1 VIDCVSI
8 SNSSC
13 FDKNLVV
20 EQHKLRFKEV
30 IQKERWDNVYVLD
43 DMEFDRYDNL
53 ATEYL
58 IARDDLGNVVG
69 VTRTYPTT
77 LPYMISEAFTY
88 LSNKDLPSSP
98 LILEASRLV
107 LDRSLLSKEQRKP
120 VIDQLMV
127 AYMERGLQRGIH
139 AYVGFMLPKIWES
152 TFLRSGWDVTW
163 VGPERPLP
171 QTGEMV
177 RAGLMFVTEEMNA
190 KVRETTGIYDNI
202 VNLGENGDAYN
213 PGVATLSNEQ
223 NDRAKRLAA

>member
-1 VIDCVSI
+1 MIDCVSI
-8 SNSSC
+8 GNSSC
-13 FDKNLVV
+13 FDKNLIV

-58 IARDDLGNVVG
+58 VARNDAGDVVG

-88 LSNKDLPSSP
+88 LSHKDLPSSP

-107 LDRSLLSKEQRKP
+107 LDRSLLTKDQRKP
-120 VIDQLMV
+120 VVDQLMV

-163 VGPERPLP
+163 VGPELPLP

-177 RAGLMFVTEEMNA
+177 RAGLMFVNEEMNA
-190 KVRETTGIYDNI
+190 KVRKETGIHDNI
-202 VNLGENGDAYN
+202 VNLGVSAAVYH
-213 PGVATLSNEQ
+213 PGMAALSNEG
-223 NDRAKRLAA
+223 NDRARRLAA